1 MVFSVSVTHNLLP
14 RGGQSDQATK
24 YDETGM
30 TTVEMHNLIQTTHWT
45 KTMLQ

>member
-1 MVFSVSVTHNLLP
+1 MVFSVSVTQNLLP
-14 RGGQSDQATK
+14 QGKSDQATK
-24 YDETGM
+24 YDDAGM